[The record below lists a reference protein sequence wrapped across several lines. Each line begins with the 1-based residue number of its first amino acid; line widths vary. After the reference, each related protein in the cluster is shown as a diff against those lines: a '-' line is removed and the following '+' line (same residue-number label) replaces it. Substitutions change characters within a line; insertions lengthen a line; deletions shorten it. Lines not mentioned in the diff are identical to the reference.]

1 MNETIRKYCGRILA
15 GCCVSLGAFIY
26 LKVGG
31 PLGAV
36 MFGVGLMSV
45 LTFRFELFTGQI
57 KNFSHWRTDFQWLLG
72 MLLFN
77 AVGCLL
83 ASCLVRYDARLVVS
97 CQQIVECR
105 ADLGFLKS
113 IVTGIGCGFIM
124 TLIVTTWKK
133 TPVPLLLGIPAF
145 ILSGMTHS
153 VADVFFYSLGYEALT
168 PAAFTS
174 YAGTVLGNFLGGVAY
189 KLGSTVSE

>member
-1 MNETIRKYCGRILA
+1 
-15 GCCVSLGAFIY
+15 
-26 LKVGG
+26 
-31 PLGAV
+31 
-36 MFGVGLMSV
+36 
-45 LTFRFELFTGQI
+45 
-57 KNFSHWRTDFQWLLG
+57 

-77 AVGCLL
+77 AFGCLL
-83 ASCLVRYDARLVVS
+83 SSCLVRYDTQLVAA
-97 CQQIVECR
+97 CQQIVERR

-113 IVTGIGCGFIM
+113 IVTGMGCGFIM

-189 KLGSTVSE
+189 KLGSTVRG